1 MTRPYSVATLA
12 ERWGCS
18 RQHVLDL
25 IHAAASR
32 PGGLLMPSTLP
43 TLALSVRQPWAWAI
57 LHARKDRENRSY
69 FYAATAVALINSR
82 AARPMNSE

>member
-1 MTRPYSVATLA
+1 MTSRPYSVATLA

-32 PGGLLMPSTLP
+32 PGGLLMPSTL
-43 TLALSVRQPWAWAI
+43 LYFVVSSAVR
-57 LHARKDRENRSY
+57 
-69 FYAATAVALINSR
+69 TASL
-82 AARPMNSE
+82 